1 MTGKQEDVI
10 VKLLEKILHEL
21 KHQRVKFRGPIK
33 TKNK

>member
-33 TKNK
+33 TKK